1 MGAGSPAAK
10 FSAPRGLHGALRV
23 LYGAP
28 GGGTEADRGPAR
40 AGTLH
45 GPGSWRRPR
54 PPGRGRQAAAGP
66 SASLKEQT
74 RLPRGATPGARSGRG
89 PSGTRTCVYE
99 CGGPSGSRDYKF
111 QGAQRRAWVFL
122 AARSAGLGQVAAGW
136 HASPGSGIN
145 KGATLSSTVIR
156 VQVGGELSRAA
167 RSCLCRAECPA
178 AWHSCAWRG
187 SYSAPRAPGP
197 APRRVPGEPA
207 AVRAAPRRP
216 WAPTAPA
223 RRAQR
228 ELGLGRQR
236 RWGGEVGCAPGPP
249 WPWRRRWT

>member
-1 MGAGSPAAK
+1 M
-10 FSAPRGLHGALRV
+10 
-23 LYGAP
+23 
-28 GGGTEADRGPAR
+28 R
-40 AGTLH
+40 AGRLH
-45 GPGSWRRPR
+45 GPGSWRRPG
-54 PPGRGRQAAAGP
+54 PPGRRRQAATRP
-66 SASLKEQT
+66 STSLHEQKEAPARRDPWRQERERT
-74 RLPRGATPGARSGRG
+74 PRDAHVCIRVRWPIRRPGLQVPGCPAARLG
-89 PSGTRTCVYE
+89 
-99 CGGPSGSRDYKF
+99 
-111 QGAQRRAWVFL
+111 FL
-122 AARSAGLGQVAAGW
+122 AARSAGSGQVATGW

-145 KGATLSSTVIR
+145 KGETLPSTVIR

-178 AWHSCAWRG
+178 AWQSCAWRG
-187 SYSAPRAPGP
+187 SCSAPRAPGP

-216 WAPTAPA
+216 WAPTVPA

-236 RWGGEVGCAPGPP
+236 RWGGEVGCAPGHP